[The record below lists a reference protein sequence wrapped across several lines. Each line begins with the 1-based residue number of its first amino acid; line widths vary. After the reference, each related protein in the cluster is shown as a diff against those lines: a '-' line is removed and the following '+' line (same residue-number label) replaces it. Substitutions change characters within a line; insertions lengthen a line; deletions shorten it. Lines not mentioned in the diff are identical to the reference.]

1 MCSVATFWVVMQCQG
16 QVVPLAN
23 LDVCRNLSWAIA
35 QWNFPNPYPNE
46 CTKFSRNGSTYW
58 YIWKAAKKTPALKN
72 MLESKRYFTPPDCPV
87 PYLVL
92 NSLLPKWRVKGL
104 RRKDGYLRL
113 KCSIAVHLAKDW
125 MQEEH
130 FLRGLRLH
138 TLLASLL
145 KTGSRMTKE
154 WRKEKLGEGTR
165 TSRDVGTLR
174 QVKK

>member
-1 MCSVATFWVVMQCQG
+1 
-16 QVVPLAN
+16 
-23 LDVCRNLSWAIA
+23 
-35 QWNFPNPYPNE
+35 
-46 CTKFSRNGSTYW
+46 
-58 YIWKAAKKTPALKN
+58 

-92 NSLLPKWRVKGL
+92 NSLLPKWRGKGL

-130 FLRGLRLH
+130 FLRGLRLY
-138 TLLASLL
+138 TQPASLL

-154 WRKEKLGEGTR
+154 WKKEKLGEGTR
-165 TSRDVGTLR
+165 VSRDVGAL
-174 QVKK
+174 QHVKKEKQPDSCVNFHEVTGVKLRCLQLWELCEVT